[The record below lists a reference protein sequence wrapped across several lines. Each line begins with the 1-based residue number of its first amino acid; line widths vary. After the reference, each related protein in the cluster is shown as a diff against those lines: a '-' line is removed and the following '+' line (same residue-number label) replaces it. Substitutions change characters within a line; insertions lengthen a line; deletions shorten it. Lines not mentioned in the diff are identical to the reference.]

1 MREHPASYRFF
12 KLAEDGGRH
21 MNDHR
26 LLQSPLAERAR
37 AFLDQL
43 PLEREG
49 GKQLR
54 RLPEG
59 GVVGDWFG
67 CQLSS
72 VFQPIVPPSADGIFG
87 HEAYL
92 RILGSG
98 ERALSPWTLFS
109 ANADDGR
116 LVALDRLAR
125 TVHALNFLSSVE
137 GDGLLFLNVHGRL
150 LAAVGGDH
158 GAAFRKVLDALGL
171 PPERVVIETPL
182 EASSQ
187 PELLGFVLR
196 NYRSNGFQVAINVDS
211 PAQWQSLAS
220 RVPAQFVKID
230 NAHLFFADDW
240 RKRLDWLAGL
250 REGATIIITRLE
262 HRLEGDLPDGLLL
275 QGYAYGLPAQR
286 AAITRAERYVLERF
300 AR

>member
-1 MREHPASYRFF
+1 MSRQTLSQR
-12 KLAEDGGRH
+12 
-21 MNDHR
+21 
-26 LLQSPLAERAR
+26 PLAERAR
-37 AFLDQL
+37 AFLDRL

-54 RLPEG
+54 RLAEG

-67 CQLSS
+67 CELSS
-72 VFQPIVPPSADGIFG
+72 VFQPIVSPQPGGIVGF
-87 HEAYL
+87 EAFL

-137 GDGLLFLNVHGRL
+137 DDSLLFLNVHGRL
-150 LAAVGGDH
+150 LAAVAGDH

-196 NYRSNGFQVAINVDS
+196 NYRNNGFQVAINVDS
-211 PAQWQSLAS
+211 PAQWQSLVS

-230 NAHLFFADDW
+230 GDRLLFADDW
-240 RKRLDWLAGL
+240 RSRLGWVAGL
-250 REGATIIITRLE
+250 REGATIIATRLE
-262 HRLEGDLPDGLLL
+262 RKLESDLPDGLLL
-275 QGYAYGLPAQR
+275 QGYAYGLPVRR
-286 AAITRAERYVLERF
+286 AAITHAERYVLEGF

>member
-1 MREHPASYRFF
+1 MPQQ
-12 KLAEDGGRH
+12 KLAQR
-21 MNDHR
+21 
-26 LLQSPLAERAR
+26 PLAERAR
-37 AFLDQL
+37 AFLDRL

-54 RLPEG
+54 RLAEG

-67 CQLSS
+67 CELSS
-72 VFQPIVPPSADGIFG
+72 VFQPIVSPPGGIVGF
-87 HEAYL
+87 EAFL

-137 GDGLLFLNVHGRL
+137 DDSLLFLNVHGRL
-150 LAAVGGDH
+150 LAAVAGDH

-196 NYRSNGFQVAINVDS
+196 NYRNNGFQVAINVNS
-211 PAQWQSLAS
+211 PAQWLAS

-230 NAHLFFADDW
+230 SARLLFADDW
-240 RKRLDWLAGL
+240 RSRLDWLEGL
-250 REGATIIITRLE
+250 REGATIVATRLE
-262 HRLEGDLPDGLLL
+262 RKLKGELPDGLLL
-275 QGYAYGLPAQR
+275 QGYAYGLPVRR
-286 AAITRAERYVLERF
+286 AAITHAERYVLEGF

>member
-1 MREHPASYRFF
+1 
-12 KLAEDGGRH
+12 
-21 MNDHR
+21 MNDQD
-26 LLQSPLAERAR
+26 LLLRPLAERAR
-37 AFLDQL
+37 VFLDRL

-67 CQLSS
+67 CELSS
-72 VFQPIVPPSADGIFG
+72 VFQPIVPPSADAISGF
-87 HEAYL
+87 EAYL

-98 ERALSPWTLFS
+98 ERSLSPWTLFS

-158 GAAFRKVLDALGL
+158 GTAFRKVVDALGL

-182 EASSQ
+182 EASRQ

-196 NYRSNGFQVAINVDS
+196 NYRNNGFQVAINVDS
-211 PAQWQSLAS
+211 PMQWQALSSL
-220 RVPAQFVKID
+220 VPAQFVKID
-230 NAHLFFADDW
+230 SARLFLAEDW
-240 RKRLDWLAGL
+240 RARLAWLVGL
-250 REGATIIITRLE
+250 RERANIVVTRLE
-262 HRLEGDLPDGLLL
+262 RRLDGDLPEGVLL
-275 QGYAYGLPAQR
+275 QGYAYGLPVQR
-286 AAITRAERYVLERF
+286 AAITRAERYALSRF

>member
-1 MREHPASYRFF
+1 
-12 KLAEDGGRH
+12 
-21 MNDHR
+21 
-26 LLQSPLAERAR
+26 
-37 AFLDQL
+37 
-43 PLEREG
+43 
-49 GKQLR
+49 
-54 RLPEG
+54 
-59 GVVGDWFG
+59 VVGDWFG

>member
-1 MREHPASYRFF
+1 MSRQTLSQR
-12 KLAEDGGRH
+12 
-21 MNDHR
+21 
-26 LLQSPLAERAR
+26 PLAERAR
-37 AFLDQL
+37 AFLDRL

-54 RLPEG
+54 RLAEG

-67 CQLSS
+67 CELSS
-72 VFQPIVPPSADGIFG
+72 VFQPIVSPQPGGIVGF
-87 HEAYL
+87 EAFL

-137 GDGLLFLNVHGRL
+137 DDSLLFLNVHGRL
-150 LAAVGGDH
+150 LAAVAGDH

-196 NYRSNGFQVAINVDS
+196 NYRNNGFQVAINVDS
-211 PAQWQSLAS
+211 PAQWQSLVG

-230 NAHLFFADDW
+230 GGRLLFADDW
-240 RKRLDWLAGL
+240 RSRLDWLAGL
-250 REGATIIITRLE
+250 REGATIVATRLE
-262 HRLEGDLPDGLLL
+262 RKLESDLPDGLLL
-275 QGYAYGLPAQR
+275 QGYAYGLPVRR
-286 AAITRAERYVLERF
+286 AAITHAERYVLEGF

>member
-1 MREHPASYRFF
+1 
-12 KLAEDGGRH
+12 
-21 MNDHR
+21 MNDQD
-26 LLQSPLAERAR
+26 LLQRPLAERAR
-37 AFLDQL
+37 AFLDRL

-49 GKQLR
+49 GRRLR

-67 CQLSS
+67 CELSS
-72 VFQPIVPPSADGIFG
+72 VFQPIVQPSADAIFG
-87 HEAYL
+87 FEAYL

-98 ERALSPWTLFS
+98 DRALSPWTLFS

-137 GDGLLFLNVHGRL
+137 DDSLLFLNVHGRL
-150 LAAVGGDH
+150 LAAVAGDH
-158 GAAFRKVLDALGL
+158 GTAFRKVLDALGL

-196 NYRSNGFQVAINVDS
+196 NYRDNGFQVAINVDS
-211 PAQWQSLAS
+211 PAQWQTLAR
-220 RVPAQFVKID
+220 RVPAQFIKID
-230 NAHLFFADDW
+230 SARLLFADDW
-240 RKRLDWLAGL
+240 RSRLDWLAGL
-250 REGATIIITRLE
+250 REGAAIIASRLE
-262 HRLEGDLPDGLLL
+262 RKLEGELPDGLLL
-275 QGYAYGLPAQR
+275 QGYAYGLPVQR
-286 AAITRAERYVLERF
+286 AAILRAERYVLDRF
-300 AR
+300 AS